1 MNKGFSA
8 YLDLMRF
15 GAAVIV
21 LLSHYGYERI
31 SEGRWLWIRELNLG
45 SDAVIVFF
53 VLSGFVIAFVAARS
67 DASMGGFAFD
77 RLTRL
82 ITVALPALLLGYVL
96 DRYGAFVAP
105 DVYAQWFYNPIPLSE
120 QLLRG
125 LSFTN
130 EWSGMATRLG
140 TNGPFWSLSYE
151 AAYYAL
157 FAVAFFLNGPK
168 RVALLLLI
176 GWLVGLNILLLLP
189 VWLMGV
195 ALHRMNTNSA
205 FPEGAK
211 YAFAIAPV
219 FVYALAQ
226 ASDWQG
232 KLFAVTEPFDRM
244 LDLRFSD
251 EVLWSLLLGVL
262 VTMHLRGMFRVF
274 AEGRAL
280 PFERAIRWLAGAS
293 FSIYLVHY
301 PVLQLLS
308 VLDIGG
314 LEGWLRDVVVLAITF
329 AVCFAFAVLF
339 ERPLNLWR
347 GLVRR
352 AVPRGMRTA

>member
-1 MNKGFSA
+1 MNRGFSA

-21 LLSHYGYERI
+21 LLSHYGFERM

-53 VLSGFVIAFVAARS
+53 VLSGFVIAFVANRS
-67 DASMGGFAFD
+67 DASLHGFGFD

-82 ITVALPALLLGYVL
+82 ISVALPALVLGYAL
-96 DRYGAFVAP
+96 DRYGANVAP
-105 DVYAQWFYNPIPLSE
+105 QVYAEGFYNPLPLAE

-130 EWSGMATRLG
+130 EWGDMATRLG

-157 FAVAFFLNGPK
+157 FAVAFFLGGTK
-168 RVALLLLI
+168 RIALLLVI

-189 VWLMGV
+189 VWAMGV
-195 ALHRMNTNSA
+195 ALFKMNTGPALPSRIT
-205 FPEGAK
+205 
-211 YAFAIAPV
+211 YSFAIAPV
-219 FVYALAQ
+219 IAYALAQ
-226 ASDWQG
+226 FGGWPTR
-232 KLFAVTEPFDRM
+232 LFAVTEPLDRM

-251 EVLWSLLLGVL
+251 EVLWSTILGLL
-262 VTMHLRGMFRVF
+262 VTMHLRGMFRIF
-274 AEGRAL
+274 ADGRVL
-280 PFERAIRWLAGAS
+280 PLEAAVKWLAGAS

-308 VLDIGG
+308 VLELGG
-314 LEGWLRDVVVLAITF
+314 LTGWTRDALVLSITL
-329 AVCFAFAVLF
+329 AVCFTFASLF
-339 ERPLNLWR
+339 ERPLHMWR
-347 GLVRR
+347 ALARR
-352 AVPRGMRTA
+352 ALPQIMQPA